1 VRKFISRSLW
11 LFLALHPAM
20 LFGAGKAE
28 HVVLM
33 VWDGMRPDFISQEH
47 TPTLFQLAK
56 DGVMFQNHHPVYCS
70 ATEVNATALATGAYP
85 EHSGVIANTDY
96 RPEID
101 PLKSVGIEVFS
112 VVRRGDEVSGGHY
125 LLRPTLAEILQA
137 AGKKTVIAGTKPV
150 AVLHDRRDRPEG
162 AASVAL
168 FDGRSLPPVVAA
180 KIRIQL
186 GDFPAPV
193 PTANSILP
201 NEPRDRWTT
210 RALTAS
216 LWSND
221 VPAYTLLWLSE
232 PDFSQHASG
241 PGSLKSLAALESCD
255 RKLAEVLAALKQ
267 RGLRDRTDVFV
278 VSDHGFSTIKRS
290 VDVVN
295 ELRAANFPAYKSF
308 RSPPMKGD
316 ILVVSQG
323 GSVLFYIV
331 GDDLEATRK
340 LVEFLQGREFAGVIF
355 TREAMDG
362 TFALDQAKIHSPHPP
377 NVVMSMRWSVEK
389 SKTGAPGMFIAEG
402 TRPPGDGM
410 HGSLC
415 RFDMHNT
422 LVGAG
427 PDLKTGVNDTL
438 PTGNTD
444 LAPTILWLLGVKATE
459 PMDGRVLSEAL
470 MVDAPPANPLPPRRL
485 EIHRVSGDRVV
496 WTQYLQVSQVN
507 ETIYLDEGNA
517 SGPEK

>member
-1 VRKFISRSLW
+1 
-11 LFLALHPAM
+11 
-20 LFGAGKAE
+20 
-28 HVVLM
+28 
-33 VWDGMRPDFISQEH
+33 
-47 TPTLFQLAK
+47 
-56 DGVMFQNHHPVYCS
+56 MFQNHHPVYCS

-180 KIRIQL
+180 EIRIQL

-377 NVVMSMRWSVEK
+377 NVVMSMRWSAEK

-517 SGPEK
+517 STPAK